1 MSIYLDNKARRD
13 AILKFKLSCNKF
25 CRFTCIGGLSQ
36 GHLSRFLSL
45 IQLIFITAR
54 RSVASRAGIVIAHG
68 TGGRVG
74 GRVGENNNVPLD
86 AGSPKLAQRFV
97 STPSSILPEMM
108 SLSTS
113 GRLQPFCK
121 CCKFEPGSKSH
132 ERFS

>member
-1 MSIYLDNKARRD
+1 MY
-13 AILKFKLSCNKF
+13 
-25 CRFTCIGGLSQ
+25 
-36 GHLSRFLSL
+36 
-45 IQLIFITAR
+45 IFIIKWFSLSSVVMKMNEYHEYNTNVIFTAR

-74 GRVGENNNVPLD
+74 ANKNVPLD

-113 GRLQPFCK
+113 GRLQFAIL
-121 CCKFEPGSKSH
+121 
-132 ERFS
+132 